1 MATRSKIIECMG
13 HNSPICKCVK
23 PREWRE
29 KGSSDFYVSRSPFA
43 YFPQDIQ
50 TRGAKNIG
58 LIPYCKEC
66 VQKIFEYYYDGGKNP
81 FDASVYYT
89 CQKLDIPF
97 IMEIF
102 NGIFDEYKDGDKAD
116 FSNISKKYMGKY
128 IGALNR
134 ASVKYA
140 DRTDFSRSDTDLSK
154 VDKKIEQRELDKKE
168 LEKFQVSWGIQDSF
182 EDYSFL
188 QNKYQQYTKGVEFA
202 NAFHPDLYR
211 DLCRDRLILRKIS
224 ENRYSGSE
232 DITQVQKRIDG
243 LSKKLRID
251 EFKSNKPKT
260 ASELCLFEKI
270 KLVDENNVNEFYK
283 NPTIKIDL
291 NQFRKYEKEL
301 VLRPTLNTLVNHRD
315 YDIDLEDLEQYD
327 IK

>member
-1 MATRSKIIECMG
+1 MATGSKMIMCSG
-13 HNSPICKCVK
+13 HNSPICNCIGLK
-23 PREWRE
+23 EWRE
-29 KGSSDFYVSRSPFA
+29 KGTSDFYISRSPFA
-43 YFPQDIQ
+43 YFPQEIQ
-50 TRGAKNIG
+50 TRGKAKIG
-58 LIPYCKEC
+58 LIPYCKDC
-66 VQKIFEYYYDGGKNP
+66 VQKIFEYYYENGKNP
-81 FDASVYYT
+81 FDSAVYYT

-102 NGIFDEYKDGDKAD
+102 NGIFDEYKNGNKAD
-116 FSNISKKYMGKY
+116 FANISKKYMGKY

-154 VDKKIEQRELDKKE
+154 VDRKIEQREADKEDLK
-168 LEKFQVSWGIQDSF
+168 KFQISWGIQDSF

-188 QNKYQQYTKGVEFA
+188 QDRYEQYTKGIEFA
-202 NAFHPDLYR
+202 NALHSDLYR

-224 ENRYSGSE
+224 ENRYSGE
-232 DITQVQKRIDG
+232 ENITQVQNRVNAS
-243 LSKKLRID
+243 SKKLKLD
-251 EFKSNKPKT
+251 EFSSTKPKT

-283 NPTIKIDL
+283 NPTITVDR
-291 NQFRKYEKEL
+291 NQFKKYQEEL
-301 VLRPTLNTLVNHRD
+301 VLRPTLDALLGHRD
-315 YDIDLEDLEQYD
+315 YDLSLEDLEQYD